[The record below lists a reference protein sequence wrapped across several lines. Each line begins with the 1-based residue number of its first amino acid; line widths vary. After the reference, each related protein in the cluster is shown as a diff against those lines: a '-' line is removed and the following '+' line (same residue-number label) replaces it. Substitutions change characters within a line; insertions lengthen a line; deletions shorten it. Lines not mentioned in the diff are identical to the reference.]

1 MNKNQKNLFA
11 GAVKMNADVLGTEEP
26 KIIFRPKEFFFTP
39 TTWAALGES
48 GTSIVVNYNIDF
60 DDKPDILLAI
70 SHEMR
75 HLWQMQ
81 TGKISENYSPSDN
94 SNLQKYNLQ
103 WEEIDANAWAV
114 EMVEHFLKVTPLLE
128 QTLGAE
134 VWAKI
139 RERQAEIRKGLIEE
153 KIV

>member
-1 MNKNQKNLFA
+1 
-11 GAVKMNADVLGTEEP
+11 MNAEVLGIEEP
-26 KIIFRPKEFFFTP
+26 KVVFQPKEFFFTP
-39 TTWAALGES
+39 TTWAALSER
-48 GTSIVVNYNIDF
+48 GTTIAVNRDIDF
-60 DDKPDILLAI
+60 DGKPDILLAI

-75 HLWQMQ
+75 HLWQMR
-81 TGKISENYSPSDN
+81 TGKISKNYSPSDN

-128 QTLGAE
+128 KTLGAE

-139 RERQAEIRKGLIEE
+139 RERQAEIRKGLIEG
-153 KIV
+153 KLV